1 MESDNNKQIEEQV
14 EEQVENEITTK
25 TVFVSGLPYETTEEE
40 LRQFFESCGVIKEL
54 KIPKY
59 QDTGRNIGYGH
70 ITFKK
75 KKSVKKVK
83 LNIFR

>member
-1 MESDNNKQIEEQV
+1 MESDNDKQIEEG
-14 EEQVENEITTK
+14 ENEINTK
-25 TVFVSGLPYETTEEE
+25 TVFVSGLPYETTEDE
-40 LRQFFESCGVIKEL
+40 LKQFFESCGVIKEI

-59 QDTGRNIGYGH
+59 QDTGRNIGYSH

-83 LNIFR
+83 